1 VTLRVVAEHADV
13 WHTYVSGDQLRRKSE
28 VLARW
33 CAEIGR
39 DPATIE
45 RATAVYGGLDPRL
58 ADDLVEL
65 GVSLFV
71 IEYTRPPYDFSD
83 LSTWLR
89 WRADRNGQ
97 A

>member
-71 IEYTRPPYDFSD
+71 IEYTHPPYDFSD